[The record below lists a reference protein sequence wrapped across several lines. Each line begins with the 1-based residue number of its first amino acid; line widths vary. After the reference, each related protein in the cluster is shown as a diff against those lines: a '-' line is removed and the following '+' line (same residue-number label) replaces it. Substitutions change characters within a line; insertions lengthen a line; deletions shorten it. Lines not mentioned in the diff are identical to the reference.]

1 MTSGFTF
8 FILLILCV
16 VALIAFLSLQGRVT
30 ALQIQL
36 LTLKKRLDELAD
48 QKTVPV
54 DKTQSDESNSLK
66 NPSTPTVTNTVIS
79 KPLVA
84 PSSMTTNIVNQP
96 IQSMVPTPQASQL
109 NPVTPPQNSKTM
121 PNRVADENS
130 LGHRFIQ
137 WLVKGNPVAKVAII
151 ILFFGLSY
159 LLKYSIDHGLLSPQ
173 IRILGSLALGI
184 ALLTIGWR
192 LRIKKSLYA
201 LILQGGAI
209 GVIYLTLF
217 AAFKLYGLVPL
228 LLTFALLIIICATSI
243 MFAILQRAISLAII
257 ACVGGYL
264 APILL
269 STGSGNHIALFS
281 YYLLISTAI
290 LIISFWQSWRLLNLI
305 GFVFTFVVAMLWGY
319 RSFQAPFYIE
329 CQIFILANMLIY
341 GVLAVLLSVRNQQKE
356 PYQNVLDLILLFS
369 VPLTAFSLQYAIT
382 QQWQYAPAFSALG
395 FGLFYLVG
403 SFVVLRVWRQ
413 QAKHLALYGLAIGL
427 GFSTLAVP
435 LALTANW
442 TAIVWLIEGTTIS
455 YAALSQK
462 QYRFAWAGALIVI
475 LGAISALFAN
485 VTYINDVN
493 FITLYGVMSAII
505 LFNGCLWH
513 HYRNLDASS
522 DGIKLLFI
530 IIAIISWST
539 WIIQGVVRID
549 QTTSYVVQPIIACYV
564 IAVWLWFVI
573 GRKIDW
579 PLLRYAV
586 IALWPVLALALA
598 NNILFYLHT
607 YYAGLWGL
615 SWLAAFI
622 SAYCYLYFD
631 KDNLKDNQ
639 QLSMILHISLLWIV
653 LAWLYYEI
661 NGMLTFL
668 PWGFDVIKW
677 SVLTVFTSVIILVFF
692 LLSQYRRF
700 PIHGF
705 AAQYW
710 KIGLLPV
717 GFYLAFKLVT
727 GLYSSGQIIYWTY
740 VPFIN
745 PLEEA
750 AVLGL
755 MMFAIWLNQLV
766 ALTSGNQKM
775 PTTSRQH
782 SVMAVLFIIT
792 LTFLWS
798 NSVILRSL
806 SQWLE
811 ISWSFY
817 ALWHNNIVQVVLSLV
832 WTLSA
837 VILIAIAH
845 RYLLRNVW
853 FIGAILQVI
862 VVLKLIIIDSVELDG
877 LMRAFAFIGVALLM
891 LVIGYL
897 APLPPKNNKKNP
909 LQSIDSNVKDHR
921 ASIE

>member
-8 FILLILCV
+8 FILLILFV

-36 LTLKKRLDELAD
+36 LTLKKRLDELVD

-54 DKTQSDESNSLK
+54 DKTQSDVLNNLK
-66 NPSTPTVTNTVIS
+66 NPNTPTVANIVTP
-79 KPLVA
+79 KPVVA
-84 PSSMTTNIVNQP
+84 QSSITTNIVAQP
-96 IQSMVPTPQASQL
+96 PHSIVPTPQASQL
-109 NPVTPPQNSKTM
+109 NTVTSPQNSKTI
-121 PNRVADENS
+121 PSRIADENN

-173 IRILGSLALGI
+173 IRTLGSLALGI

-192 LRIKKSLYA
+192 LRNKKSLYA

-217 AAFKLYGLVPL
+217 AAFKLYDLVPL
-228 LLTFALLIIICATSI
+228 LLTFALLIVICATSI
-243 MFAILQRAISLAII
+243 MFAILQREISLAII

-305 GFVFTFVVAMLWGY
+305 GFIFTFIVAILWGY

-356 PYQNVLDLILLFS
+356 PYQNVFDLILLFS
-369 VPLTAFSLQYAIT
+369 VPLSAFSLQYAIT
-382 QQWQYAPAFSALG
+382 EQWHYAPAFSALG

-403 SFVVLRVWRQ
+403 SFIVLRIWHQR
-413 QAKHLALYGLAIGL
+413 AKSLALYGLAIGL

-442 TAIVWLIEGTTIS
+442 TAIVWLIEGTAIS

-462 QYRFAWAGALIVI
+462 QYRVAWAGVLIVI
-475 LGAISALFAN
+475 LGAVSALFAN
-485 VTYINDVN
+485 VTYLSDIS

-513 HYRNLDASS
+513 HYRGLDVSS

-549 QTTSYVVQPIIACYV
+549 QATNYAAQPIIACYV

-586 IALWPVLALALA
+586 IALWPVLVLALA
-598 NNILFYLHT
+598 NNILFYLHS

-615 SWLAAFI
+615 SWVVAFM
-622 SAYCYLYFD
+622 SAYYYLYFD
-631 KDNLKDNQ
+631 KDKLKDNQ
-639 QLSMILHISLLWIV
+639 QLALILHISLLWII

-661 NGMLTFL
+661 NWMLTFL

-677 SVLTVFTSVIILVFF
+677 SVLTVLASVIILAFF
-692 LLSQYRRF
+692 LLNQYRRF
-700 PIHGF
+700 PIYAF
-705 AAQYW
+705 TAQYW

-717 GFYLAFKLVT
+717 SFYLVFELIT

-740 VPFIN
+740 IPFIN

-755 MMFAIWLNQLV
+755 MMFAIWLNQFMKLI
-766 ALTSGNQKM
+766 SDNQKM
-775 PTTSRQH
+775 QTSSRQR
-782 SVMAVLFIIT
+782 SLLAMLLIIT

-798 NSVILRSL
+798 NSIILRSL
-806 SQWLE
+806 SQWLD

-837 VILIAIAH
+837 VVLIAIAH

-853 FIGAILQVI
+853 FAGAILQVI
-862 VVLKLIIIDSVELDG
+862 VVLKLIVIDSVELDG

-897 APLPPKNNKKNP
+897 APLPPKNNQLKN
-909 LQSIDSNVKDHR
+909 ID
-921 ASIE
+921 